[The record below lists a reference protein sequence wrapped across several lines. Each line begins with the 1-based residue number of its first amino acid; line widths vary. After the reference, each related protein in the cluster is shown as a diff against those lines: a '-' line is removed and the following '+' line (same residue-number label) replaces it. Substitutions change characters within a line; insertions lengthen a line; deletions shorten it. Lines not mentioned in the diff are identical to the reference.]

1 MQLFRGYVP
10 TKDKQC
16 LEKFKGRKRLNT
28 LEEVQDL
35 DEYAAILG
43 EETILIDVDDTETS
57 DLLFQIVQDLDLKCR
72 VYSTTRGKHFYF
84 RNPEGYVEKSWTK
97 QTLALGIETDS
108 KVVRNNS
115 YACLLYT
122 SPSPRDTR

>member
-43 EETILIDVDDTETS
+43 DETILIDVDNAETS
-57 DLLFQIVQDLDLKCR
+57 ELLFHIVQDLGWR
-72 VYSTTRGKHFYF
+72 
-84 RNPEGYVEKSWTK
+84 RNTS
-97 QTLALGIETDS
+97 ALTDTDV
-108 KVVRNNS
+108 K
-115 YACLLYT
+115 YLLLYFEKNYELT
-122 SPSPRDTR
+122 SEKKIMAALSIVANENC

>member
-43 EETILIDVDDTETS
+43 DETILIDVDNAETS
-57 DLLFQIVQDLDLKCR
+57 ELLFHIVQDLGLKCR
-72 VYSTTRGKHFYF
+72 VYATTRANTSISETLKVCGK
-84 RNPEGYVEKSWTK
+84 KLDKTD
-97 QTLALGIETDS
+97 LGPW
-108 KVVRNNS
+108 
-115 YACLLYT
+115 Y
-122 SPSPRDTR
+122 

>member
-43 EETILIDVDDTETS
+43 DETILIDVDNAETS
-57 DLLFQIVQDLDLKCR
+57 DFYSILFRTWLEMPGICDHTGQTLLFPK
-72 VYSTTRGKHFYF
+72 
-84 RNPEGYVEKSWTK
+84 P
-97 QTLALGIETDS
+97 
-108 KVVRNNS
+108 
-115 YACLLYT
+115 
-122 SPSPRDTR
+122 

>member
-43 EETILIDVDDTETS
+43 DETILILS
-57 DLLFQIVQDLDLKCR
+57 LI
-72 VYSTTRGKHFYF
+72 H
-84 RNPEGYVEKSWTK
+84 
-97 QTLALGIETDS
+97 I
-108 KVVRNNS
+108 
-115 YACLLYT
+115 
-122 SPSPRDTR
+122 